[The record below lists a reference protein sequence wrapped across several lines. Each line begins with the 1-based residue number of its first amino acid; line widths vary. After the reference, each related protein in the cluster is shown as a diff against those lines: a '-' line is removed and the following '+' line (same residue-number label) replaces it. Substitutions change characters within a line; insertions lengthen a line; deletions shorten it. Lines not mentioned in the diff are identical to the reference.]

1 MPTFVGPRG
10 SAKLR
15 TFAAFTLVEL
25 LVVIG
30 IIGLLISI
38 LLPALNRARE
48 HARAVACESNMKQV
62 LLAFTMYVAEHKGAT
77 PVFPPVPGTYPGSTG
92 PERSLAYYTDGMGDL
107 RYDVGA
113 LWRYLSTAPRPAGIP
128 TATPPPPP
136 YPPSLY
142 NVMNCPTDVS
152 PRLGFSQARNF
163 SYSWNAQFYNIT
175 GYGFGPVLAVGDHHA
190 VSKIT
195 HIIES
200 SHKIILEEEAAPND
214 GWSVIGLG
222 DGNPADTPAFRHL
235 RYGNWGF
242 ADGHVESL
250 LPTDMGYTQ
259 VRDYA
264 TTSVPVNLQ
273 RVGYYFHLQSNTY

>member
-1 MPTFVGPRG
+1 MPTFVGHRVG
-10 SAKLR
+10 LR
-15 TFAAFTLVEL
+15 KTAAFTLVEL

-48 HARAVACESNMKQV
+48 HARSVVCESNMKQL
-62 LLAFTMYVAEHKGAT
+62 LLAFTMYVSEHKGAT
-77 PVFPPVPGTYPGSTG
+77 PVFPPVPGTYPGSTPG
-92 PERSLAYYTDGMGDL
+92 EKSLAYYTDGMGSL

-113 LWRYLSTAPRPAGIP
+113 LWPYVSTAPRPSGIP

-175 GYGFGPVLAVGDHHA
+175 GYGYGPVKATGDTHA

-195 HIIES
+195 HIIQS

-222 DGNPADTPAFRHL
+222 PDTPADTPAFRHL
-235 RYGNWGF
+235 KHGNWGF

-250 LPTDMGYTQ
+250 LPADLGYST
-259 VRDYA
+259 VRDYSTPA
-264 TTSVPVNLQ
+264 TGVNMQ
-273 RVGYYFHLQSNTY
+273 VIAYYFHLQSNTYN